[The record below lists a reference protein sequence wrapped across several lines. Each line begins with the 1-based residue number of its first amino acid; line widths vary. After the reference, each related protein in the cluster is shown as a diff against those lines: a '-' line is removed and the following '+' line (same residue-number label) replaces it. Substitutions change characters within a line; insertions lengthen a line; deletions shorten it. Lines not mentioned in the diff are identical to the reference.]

1 MLTEL
6 NRLESFLTTGWA
18 RFVGVPIVIGVL
30 VALYYALG

>member
-18 RFVGVPIVIGVL
+18 RFLGIPIVIGVL
-30 VALYYALG
+30 GVVYFALG